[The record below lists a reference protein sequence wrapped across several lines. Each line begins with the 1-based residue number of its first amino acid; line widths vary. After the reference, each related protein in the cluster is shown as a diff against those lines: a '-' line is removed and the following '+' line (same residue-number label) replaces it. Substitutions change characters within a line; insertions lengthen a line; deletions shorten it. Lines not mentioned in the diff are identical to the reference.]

1 MKEQDYMKIMNG
13 LREDYISEAVS
24 WDGTAQ
30 KNRRAIRR
38 MTYGLGAI
46 AAAIAVVI
54 GTIGYSSYR
63 DHLAADSES
72 NPDIA
77 EERLNILGGYGEL
90 HGYLTADGRS
100 FFRDNS
106 YFYGEDVKWAI
117 DGSTPLINVEG
128 DSTPLLLTDGK
139 QLYTQHDGNVYVTD
153 SYGGETLAF
162 SLDDT
167 LNCVSR
173 IHKLPNGD
181 YFAIGT
187 TEVDTSVAAN
197 APEDAGSMPH
207 TEGGIASVQ
216 AVVYH
221 MATGEHDAIMV
232 MSYADPQQVQY
243 GFLYQIN
250 DSLRIF
256 PTITEMQRVM
266 SGYHYQI
273 DDSGDAWYFYDEQ
286 NAHGFG
292 RVGFN
297 VRAHNE
303 GNDKVF
309 RVKDFKT
316 EEITGFAVHNDTL
329 WFERLTKANNENGET
344 RTFTE
349 FYTMQLGDSEPSMN
363 YRGDYDMAKN
373 SPETDYPCYSYFG
386 EQYLYGVM
394 QKMTDSGLTFKV
406 MRHAYDAFDG
416 DQTVFEVPVSELYG
430 DQIPDR
436 MERPDMI
443 FGDTGDYL
451 FFTLPEEGINGEKLV
466 QVNLKTGTWF
476 YLGMHCDVVQTPEQN
491 SEMNREDS
499 YEGIYGETLESG
511 YCSPETFPQYYIPA
525 ENLDSDRIDCYRM
538 LPFAKASESKLD
550 PAALGAHLPEG
561 GTWSR
566 RDPDAP
572 RMTYEQAFQSI
583 TSGGSLVGWQMLEDL
598 CKLSAG
604 YDAEAYLNRSDMTDR
619 EFWLDD
625 AGKEFFYVVL
635 YGELGSYQDFDRAEF
650 YFFCYDEAKQQ
661 YHYARLPDASA
672 ERLSGKQP
680 AGTNFLGGSGTVH
693 PYVTGTGQ
701 LLFAEDD
708 LWYYDL
714 GYGQRAPKQNDP
726 AQTVWEALP
735 QEAQNRFFADSA
747 GNRRLMMDGSSFYT
761 QDGGALYRLDNDG
774 TEHYLMMPDEEMAA
788 WNRDTIDVCRLCM
801 MHDDR
806 LFVMINGQT
815 AADDGDCFMAYLV
828 DVKTN
833 IVTVLPDADVSRREL
848 YPYWNEAAVTD
859 EWIYSVSDNGTV
871 LHITGLDGSTAAI
884 DLAKDAG
891 VTLDDGWFVGED
903 GQLWY
908 GQDADWYHMS
918 LHAADEN
925 YLKPQKDA
933 DAVPYYYNV
942 PVRGATKVLG
952 AAQPDM
958 NIILCNYNGSGA
970 EVLLDGTKNI
980 CDCILGVYCEGGVY
994 HIAAEIR
1001 ADAQNNPTP
1010 QTVVITKDGSSVSAF
1025 GILPMPQ

>member
-1 MKEQDYMKIMNG
+1 MKEQDYMKIMND

-24 WDGTAQ
+24 WDGSAQ

-38 MTYGLGAI
+38 MSYGIGAI
-46 AAAIAVVI
+46 AAAMAVVI
-54 GTIGYSSYR
+54 GGIGYSTYR
-63 DHLAADSES
+63 DRLAADSES
-72 NPDIA
+72 SSDFT
-77 EERLNILGGYGEL
+77 EQHLNLLGGHGEL

-197 APEDAGSMPH
+197 APEDAGPMPH

-286 NAHGFG
+286 KAHGFG
-292 RVGFN
+292 RVGFTEE
-297 VRAHNE
+297 AHNE
-303 GNDKVF
+303 GEDKVF
-309 RVKDFKT
+309 RVKDFNPV
-316 EEITGFAVHNDTL
+316 EITGFAVHNDTL
-329 WFERLTKANNENGET
+329 WFEHLTKANNENGET

-363 YRGDYDMAKN
+363 YRGNYDMAQN
-373 SPETDYPCYSYFG
+373 LPETDYPCYSYFG
-386 EQYLYGVM
+386 DRYLYGVM
-394 QKMTDSGLTFKV
+394 QKQTDAGLTFKV
-406 MRHAYDAFDG
+406 TRHAYDAFDG

-466 QVNLKTGTWF
+466 QVNLETGEWF
-476 YLGMHCDVVQTPEQN
+476 CLGENCAPQPQEQ
-491 SEMNREDS
+491 SDPAIIGDPNRQDS
-499 YEGIYGETLESG
+499 YSGLYGELESG
-511 YCSPETFPQYYIPA
+511 YCSPEQFPQYYIPA
-525 ENLDSDRIDCYRM
+525 ENLDSDKIDCYRM

-550 PAALGAHLPEG
+550 EKAIGAHLPDG
-561 GTWSR
+561 GQWIR
-566 RDPDAP
+566 REPDSP

-583 TSGGSLVGWQMLEDL
+583 TNGGVLTGRQMTEDL
-598 CKLSAG
+598 CKLHAG
-604 YDAEAYLNRSDMTDR
+604 YDAEAYLNRDDMSDR

-625 AGKEFFYVVL
+625 AGKEFFYVLL
-635 YGELGSYQDFDRAEF
+635 YGNLDSPQDFDRAEF
-650 YFFCYDEAKQQ
+650 YFFYYDETKQQ
-661 YHYARLPDASA
+661 YHFARLPDASQ

-680 AGTNFLGGSGTVH
+680 AGVNFLGGSGTVH
-693 PYVTGTGQ
+693 PYVSGTDE

-714 GYGQRAPKQNDP
+714 AMGLRAPKQQDS
-726 AQTVWEALP
+726 AQRVWEPLP
-735 QEAQNRFFADSA
+735 ADVQNRFFPEDNAWF
-747 GNRRLMMDGSSFYT
+747 RKLLTDGSSFYW
-761 QDGGALYRLDNDG
+761 QEDGSLYRLDNNG
-774 TEHYLMMPDEEMAA
+774 TEHYLMMPLEAMAD
-788 WNRDTIDVCRLCM
+788 WNPNTVDFCRLRM
-801 MHDDR
+801 MDDDK
-806 LFVMINGQT
+806 LFVMLNGQT
-815 AADDGDCFMAYLV
+815 AADDADRFLAYLV
-828 DVKTN
+828 DVKTDL
-833 IVTVLPDADVSRREL
+833 VTVLPDADVPREEI
-848 YPYWNEAAVTD
+848 YSYWKEASVTD
-859 EWIYSVSDNGTV
+859 DCIYSVSDDTTV
-871 LHITGLDGSTAAI
+871 LHITAQDGSTRTI
-884 DLAKDAG
+884 NLA
-891 VTLDDGWFVGED
+891 
-903 GQLWY
+903 
-908 GQDADWYHMS
+908 
-918 LHAADEN
+918 
-925 YLKPQKDA
+925 
-933 DAVPYYYNV
+933 
-942 PVRGATKVLG
+942 
-952 AAQPDM
+952 
-958 NIILCNYNGSGA
+958 
-970 EVLLDGTKNI
+970 
-980 CDCILGVYCEGGVY
+980 
-994 HIAAEIR
+994 
-1001 ADAQNNPTP
+1001 
-1010 QTVVITKDGSSVSAF
+1010 
-1025 GILPMPQ
+1025 

>member
-30 KNRRAIRR
+30 KNRRAIKR

-54 GTIGYSSYR
+54 GTIGYSTYR

-77 EERLNILGGYGEL
+77 EERLNILGGYGEIK
-90 HGYLTADGRS
+90 GYRDSTGHS
-100 FFRDNS
+100 VFRDDN
-106 YFYGEDVKWAI
+106 YFYLGEAKCAI
-117 DGSTPLINVEG
+117 DGSTGLLLNEDIG
-128 DSTPLLLTDGK
+128 LLTDGK
-139 QLYTQHDGNVYVTD
+139 QLYTQHDGNVYITD
-153 SYGGETLAF
+153 SYGAETLAF
-162 SLDDT
+162 ALDVLT
-167 LNCVSR
+167 EAEKIRQL
-173 IHKLPNGD
+173 KNGD
-181 YFAIGT
+181 YLVSGI
-187 TEVDTSVAAN
+187 SVAAAEN
-197 APEDAGSMPH
+197 ASKDAVPMPY
-207 TEGGIASVQ
+207 TEGDITALKT
-216 AVVYH
+216 VVYH
-221 MATGEHDAIMV
+221 TNSKDDEERFEVLSDNYPCVGSTPNALINTVIVSFDSEETGWYVYNPESQMIYYEAFEEEQ
-232 MSYADPQQVQY
+232 P
-243 GFLYQIN
+243 
-250 DSLRIF
+250 
-256 PTITEMQRVM
+256 
-266 SGYHYQI
+266 
-273 DDSGDAWYFYDEQ
+273 GDEK
-286 NAHGFG
+286 
-292 RVGFN
+292 RKFN
-297 VRAHNE
+297 HI
-303 GNDKVF
+303 GGDTGKV
-309 RVKDFKT
+309 
-316 EEITGFAVHNDTL
+316 TGFTVQDNVLYYECLVQTTNA
-329 WFERLTKANNENGET
+329 NGER

-349 FYTMQLGDSEPSMN
+349 FYTMQLGDSESSMN

-416 DQTVFEVPVSELYG
+416 NQTVFEVPLAELYG
-430 DQIPDR
+430 DDIPDR
-436 MERPDMI
+436 MERPEI
-443 FGDTGDYL
+443 CFVDTGDYL
-451 FFTLPEEGINGEKLV
+451 IFNLPQTGINGEGLV

-476 YLGMHCDVVQTPEQN
+476 YLGKHCDVVQTPEQN

-511 YCSPETFPQYYIPA
+511 YCSPEKFPQYYIPA
-525 ENLDSDRIDCYRM
+525 ENLDSGRIDCYRM

-714 GYGQRAPKQNDP
+714 GYGRRAPKQNDP

-747 GNRRLMMDGSSFYT
+747 GNRRLMTDGSSFYT

-833 IVTVLPDADVSRREL
+833 IVTVLPDAHVSRREL

-908 GQDADWYHMS
+908 GLDADWYHMS

-942 PVRGATKVLG
+942 LVRGTAKVLG

-1025 GILPMPQ
+1025 GILPVPQ